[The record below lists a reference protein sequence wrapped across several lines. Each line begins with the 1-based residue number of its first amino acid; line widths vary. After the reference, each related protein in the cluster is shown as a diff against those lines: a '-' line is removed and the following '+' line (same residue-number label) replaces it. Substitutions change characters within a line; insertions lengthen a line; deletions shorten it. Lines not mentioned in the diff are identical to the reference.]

1 MTWSASDDMA
11 ASLAELL
18 RRHQQ
23 AIVFAESCTAG
34 LIAATLGRI
43 AGISEWLAGSAVVYQ
58 VQTKAEWL
66 GVDRNSLTDPG
77 PVSRMVSEQMA
88 LGVLERTPQA
98 TIAASVTGYLGPDSP
113 ADQDGVAWS
122 SIAFKTSTD
131 VTVTS
136 RRLYPDNDL
145 SGVSTKRMSALE
157 LRHVRQV
164 FAAQQ
169 VLQFCV
175 EHFPRC
181 V

>member
-1 MTWSASDDMA
+1 MRGRTPTGYALLVAGALCHIA
-11 ASLAELL
+11 AAAFLPFFLYISWRRGEPIRL
-18 RRHQQ
+18 RRYLPLGALLAALILALKLGYPQ
-23 AIVFAESCTAG
+23 A
-34 LIAATLGRI
+34 
-43 AGISEWLAGSAVVYQ
+43 
-58 VQTKAEWL
+58 
-66 GVDRNSLTDPG
+66 
-77 PVSRMVSEQMA
+77 
-88 LGVLERTPQA
+88 PQA